1 MRRSKPSRANA
12 LHPQDQMY
20 YYSVR
25 ASLGLLLTA
34 SVTPCL
40 ILGPLVLSAGER
52 RIINGP
58 GSHSLA
64 TANGLQPE
72 SLERDKGRHIRDE
85 WMDTHTLTSRYL
97 NQTVGQMFPGGN
109 DKLSA
114 VTASRLQLFCP
125 ISSPGLMEG
134 TEKRTRT
141 VHPESQRM
149 RFLSQASS

>member
-1 MRRSKPSRANA
+1 
-12 LHPQDQMY
+12 MY

-40 ILGPLVLSAGER
+40 IQGPLVLSAGER

-64 TANGLQPE
+64 TANGLPPE
-72 SLERDKGRHIRDE
+72 SLERYRGRHIRDE

-97 NQTVGQMFPGGN
+97 NPTVGQMFPGGN

-125 ISSPGLMEG
+125 ISWADGGNRKEDKNCPPREPKNEVSVTSFILRG
-134 TEKRTRT
+134 
-141 VHPESQRM
+141 
-149 RFLSQASS
+149 